1 MFCIKRIEILYY
13 KDVVYAFL
21 LSLPTRGAWIEILM
35 DSERYRQ
42 AVVAPHKGS
51 VD

>member
-21 LSLPTRGAWIEILM
+21 LSLPTRGAWIEIHMCGFL
-35 DSERYRQ
+35 
-42 AVVAPHKGS
+42 AVGFLVAPHKGS

>member
-21 LSLPTRGAWIEILM
+21 LSLPTRGAWIEMQIEMHSLRM
-35 DSERYRQ
+35 MY
-42 AVVAPHKGS
+42 VAPHKGS